1 MSVASTLAAQ
11 SGLASSYRTSLLR
24 RLALFSTLPLTSYL
38 PTIFPNQS
46 QQGTALYQTPST
58 NPKRSA
64 FRRHYSVQ
72 PHLNMDMADD
82 AGPKDQG
89 SLSFAVHPVA
99 RFAGVSK
106 SVRRPKEF
114 TCFSYDANHEFHH
127 DDSSIRWYYPAEVGA
142 DLSAGFESF
151 IKHDDT
157 QDEHLVSLLRAIKGH
172 EEKAGEKIDSQ
183 FVTWRG
189 MMTKIMAAPFE
200 WRDGFEMNAT
210 LHDVRAAWYKFE
222 TLSTLAQPWGATSRS
237 DIENRPYEP
246 VNNKAQY
253 CSIVRTGLGSSS
265 LCLGGE
271 VDAIWDSKP
280 KTPGAPINWV
290 ELKTSKTPRFPRDHE
305 VFHEKLMKFWIQ
317 SFLLGVPRIVV
328 GFRSPDGI
336 LESIEELETERIPQI
351 AAQGERARWNANIC
365 VNFAAAFLEWLKET
379 VTDEGVW
386 RIARIAG
393 EEKITVTRIESQGHG
408 EILSEEFLNWRI
420 KMMLNQTV
428 GLVPKGP

>member
-1 MSVASTLAAQ
+1 MSAALLLAAQ
-11 SGLASSYRTSLLR
+11 SGPASSYRTSLLR
-24 RLALFSTLPLTSYL
+24 RLSLFSTLPLTSYL
-38 PTIFPNQS
+38 PAIFPNQS
-46 QQGTALYQTPST
+46 QQGTALYQTPIT

-64 FRRHYSVQ
+64 FQRHYSVQ
-72 PHLNMDMADD
+72 RHLNMDMAND
-82 AGPKDQG
+82 AGPQDQG
-89 SLSFAVHPVA
+89 SSSFTVHPVA

-114 TCFSYDANHEFHH
+114 TCFSYDENHEFHR
-127 DDSSIRWYYPAEVGA
+127 DDSSIRWYYPAEVGT

-157 QDEHLVSLLRAIKGH
+157 QDEHLVSLLRAIKDH
-172 EEKAGEKIDSQ
+172 EEKTGEKIDSQ

-189 MMTKIMAAPFE
+189 
-200 WRDGFEMNAT
+200 
-210 LHDVRAAWYKFE
+210 LH
-222 TLSTLAQPWGATSRS
+222 PWGATSRT
-237 DIENRPYEP
+237 DIENRPHEP

-253 CSIVRTGLGSSS
+253 CSVVRTGLGSSS

-290 ELKTSKTPRFPRDHE
+290 ELKTSKTPRSPRDHE

-379 VTDEGVW
+379 VTDEGIW
-386 RIARIAG
+386 RIARVAG
-393 EEKITVTRIESQGHG
+393 EEKITVTRIESQGYG

-420 KMMLNQTV
+420 KMMVNQTA
-428 GLVPKGP
+428 GPVPKET

>member
-1 MSVASTLAAQ
+1 
-11 SGLASSYRTSLLR
+11 
-24 RLALFSTLPLTSYL
+24 
-38 PTIFPNQS
+38 
-46 QQGTALYQTPST
+46 
-58 NPKRSA
+58 
-64 FRRHYSVQ
+64 
-72 PHLNMDMADD
+72 MDMAND
-82 AGPKDQG
+82 AGPQDQG
-89 SLSFAVHPVA
+89 SSSFTVHPVA

-114 TCFSYDANHEFHH
+114 TCFSYDENHEFHC
-127 DDSSIRWYYPAEVGA
+127 DDSSIRWYYPAEVGT

-157 QDEHLVSLLRAIKGH
+157 QDEHLVSLLRAIKDH
-172 EEKAGEKIDSQ
+172 EEKTGEKIDSQ

-210 LHDVRAAWYKFE
+210 LHDGCIFIEENAAYKAASHAKSFQQQRRSRIPPEVMTYWGYKFE
-222 TLSTLAQPWGATSRS
+222 TLSTLAQPWGATSRT
-237 DIENRPYEP
+237 DIENRPHEP

-253 CSIVRTGLGSSS
+253 CSVVRTGLGSSS

-290 ELKTSKTPRFPRDHE
+290 ELKTSKTPRSPRDHE

-379 VTDEGVW
+379 VTDEGIW
-386 RIARIAG
+386 RIARVAG
-393 EEKITVTRIESQGHG
+393 EEKITVTRIESQGYG

-420 KMMLNQTV
+420 KMMVNQTA
-428 GLVPKGP
+428 GPVPKET